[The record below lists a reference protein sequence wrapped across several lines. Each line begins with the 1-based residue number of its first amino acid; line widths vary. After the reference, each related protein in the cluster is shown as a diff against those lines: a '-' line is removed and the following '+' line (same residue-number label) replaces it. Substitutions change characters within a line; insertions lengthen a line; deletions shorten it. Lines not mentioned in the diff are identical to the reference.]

1 MIQTQWP
8 VPLDVQRF
16 AEADSINPV
25 LVRAFNAVRLAL
37 EGEQR
42 QKFFAS
48 PDDLLARIELP
59 EFSSLIQFIAGAVQ
73 GLAKQVNA
81 QAWPAGKLSLDLRF
95 AGCWFQIQNGQAF
108 HDVHTH
114 GNCSWSGVYYVQIDD
129 AKQRAAHAGL
139 GELNGATRF
148 YGPYSQFQA
157 GAYMDMGNAYLQKN
171 TIDIQ
176 PEEGMLVLFPSY
188 LPHKAMAYEG
198 DKDRIILSFN
208 VQINSRSG
216 NQVFDYANA

>member
-1 MIQTQWP
+1 MQTLWP
-8 VPLDVQRF
+8 VPLEIQRCPD
-16 AEADSINPV
+16 ADSINPV
-25 LVRAFNAVRLAL
+25 LVRAFSAVRLAL

-42 QKFFAS
+42 KNFFAS
-48 PDDLLARIELP
+48 PDDLLSRIELP

-73 GLAKQVNA
+73 GVAKQVNS

-114 GNCSWSGVYYVQIDD
+114 GNCSWSGVYYVQIDS
-129 AKQRAAHAGL
+129 AKERAAHPEL
-139 GELNGATRF
+139 GELNGVTRF

-171 TIDIQ
+171 TVDIQ

-198 DKDRIILSFN
+198 HKDRIILSFN

-216 NQVFDYANA
+216 NQVFDYAGA

>member
-1 MIQTQWP
+1 MQTLWP
-8 VPLDVQRF
+8 VPLEIQRF
-16 AEADSINPV
+16 PDAASINPV
-25 LVRAFNAVRLAL
+25 LVRAFSAVRLAL

-42 QKFFAS
+42 QHFFAS
-48 PDDLLARIELP
+48 PDDLLSRIELP

-73 GLAKQVNA
+73 AVAKQVNA

-114 GNCSWSGVYYVQIDD
+114 GNCSWSGVYYVQIDA
-129 AKQRAAHAGL
+129 AKERAAHPGL

-171 TIDIQ
+171 TVDIQ
-176 PEEGMLVLFPSY
+176 PEDGMLVLFPSY

-208 VQINSRSG
+208 VQINSRTG
-216 NQVFDYANA
+216 NQVFDYAGA